1 MSALGAWAGV
11 GSTLCPPA
19 VNGGPGEIGTIST
32 THTPATLNWS
42 TTGWLGVFNA
52 ALVDQVDP
60 GCNGARPWLACRV
73 ASQSPVTASLGRCIA
88 RDSLSHLHNTCHAQT
103 QRFSS
108 SMISCS
114 PSIFRLLL
122 PASGSPPLLV
132 PQRHCTPS
140 PPPLSLIHSSP
151 LSQLPTISTS
161 HELRLWQGG
170 VGGQAGWETQVHW
183 KLPRL
188 APPARRH

>member
-88 RDSLSHLHNTCHAQT
+88 RDSLSHLHNTCHT
-103 QRFSS
+103 QIFLLDDQLLTFYIPAPPPCLRFSS
-108 SMISCS
+108 LACS
-114 PSIFRLLL
+114 TEALHSLT
-122 PASGSPPLLV
+122 SPTLTDSLQPL
-132 PQRHCTPS
+132 
-140 PPPLSLIHSSP
+140 
-151 LSQLPTISTS
+151 ISTPHYQHLS
-161 HELRLWQGG
+161 
-170 VGGQAGWETQVHW
+170 
-183 KLPRL
+183 
-188 APPARRH
+188 

>member
-1 MSALGAWAGV
+1 MLLWWTRWTQGAMEQDHGWLAELQVRVQSLLLSAVALLGIL
-11 GSTLCPPA
+11 SPIYITL
-19 VNGGPGEIGTIST
+19 
-32 THTPATLNWS
+32 ATL
-42 TTGWLGVFNA
+42 
-52 ALVDQVDP
+52 
-60 GCNGARPWLACRV
+60 RP
-73 ASQSPVTASLGRCIA
+73 
-88 RDSLSHLHNTCHAQT
+88 
-103 QRFSS
+103 RFSS
-108 SMISCS
+108 LMISCS